1 MKLSQTLI
9 EQCSLTLGQFDSER
23 TNLLV
28 TLFHHQN
35 SCSQLTRYL
44 DNLKDKFESLL
55 TTKRD
60 DDETY
65 NDTPLTRI
73 ELATMIHFK
82 QTFITNS
89 LGTDEPKSM
98 RRFSVEDELNL
109 AYCFLLAQIDDRLKE
124 SHLNDLKLL
133 FAIASPVHSLF
144 DVFEKLGGDFS
155 RFFSLLL
162 QSKYFEK
169 RVAMIDPLIQD
180 FQSFIQRYEDF
191 LHAFEKQYQPSND
204 TANNYSQTDAI
215 SNPNDTSP
223 IMPLIP
229 IVKIHEEIQPT
240 GTVRFDQR
248 SMRNKCCSSD
258 DQTTSES
265 SNTIITNIFNENGI
279 AIGYSTKGVMC
290 DN

>member
-9 EQCSLTLGQFDSER
+9 QQCSLTLGQFDSER

-44 DNLKDKFESLL
+44 DNLKGKFESLL

-65 NDTPLTRI
+65 NDTLLTRI
-73 ELATMIHFK
+73 ELAIMIHFK
-82 QTFITNS
+82 QTFLSNS

-98 RRFSVEDELNL
+98 RKFSVEDEMNL
-109 AYCFLLAQIDDRLKE
+109 AYCFLLAQIDDRLKQT
-124 SHLNDLKLL
+124 HLDDLKLL
-133 FAIASPVHSLF
+133 FSIASPVQSLY
-144 DVFEKLGGDFS
+144 DAFEKLGGNFS

-162 QSKYFEK
+162 QVNYFGN
-169 RVAMIDPLIQD
+169 RIVMIEPLIQG

-191 LHAFEKQYQPSND
+191 LQTFEKQYQPSND
-204 TANNYSQTDAI
+204 TANNYTQTDAI

-248 SMRNKCCSSD
+248 LIRNECWSSD
-258 DQTTSES
+258 DQTTSKS
-265 SNTIITNIFNENGI
+265 FNATFILDFNENSI
-279 AIGYSTKGVMC
+279 SI
-290 DN
+290 